1 MKLHKNVIS
10 VVMVC
15 MMASTTVF
23 AEEIQQNEKIDNI
36 IEQSNE
42 KTEYT
47 VPIYI
52 EGKAVVTKS
61 STIYNINPYNPATI
75 EGLGENGIIQLLD
88 KDDII
93 DVPLSHPLYK
103 LSDAY
108 ADKIVCRNGIWGV
121 ERNVGLK
128 IFDGSED
135 WQKAKEGK
143 FYNKNTTI
151 FECTAPEKVLAR
163 NGLCTHFD
171 VHILESQL
179 KNIYDGISFSENR
192 QKIYMRTMN
201 VKNMSTVETLSAY
214 LKAQYDAQT
223 PVKFLYALEESQF
236 EPFDKEMQNKL
247 NKVDWNKVGFLD
259 SSIKIGRMK
268 ETTLNQK
275 LFTVKQT
282 GNDIMNQFLDAVTE
296 IKIYGETEQQHFY
309 VMNIATSR
317 DTLGL
322 SINNEN
328 GHRFYGEIRY
338 DKSDF
343 LSDKPAEIRLEP
355 KDNAP
360 ETASAEI
367 KINLA
372 KLKAPVEGVHGFDYS
387 TTGIN
392 DSCIQQKELILTAY
406 TPVVE
411 TVDMIQ
417 YPYNALIN
425 GAVDNIV
432 LLGNDGQKANTKD
445 GVSLSNIGTD
455 VTFALESDESVQ
467 ASTKIIKVGKEAGAG
482 LEKTVLFLGDS
493 LINENIYTDCVQQL
507 FQNDAMNIK
516 LIGTRG
522 TEENK
527 HEGRGGWTAYDYC
540 NEQTKYGFPNPF
552 LKEGKFDFKYYM
564 ESNEYANV
572 DYVVVSLGVNDLNL
586 VGHNSHEE
594 IIGYFNTIFQS
605 IHQYN
610 PNIKIILNTPT
621 MLFSQE
627 STDGAKNTRLELT
640 KTLME
645 QYANKEAEGIYLS
658 AISMAINPSM
668 NFKWIE
674 STDKSKPMTVTDTTH
689 PNLHGYK
696 NMATTTYAFIKYLAE
711 IEG

>member
-1 MKLHKNVIS
+1 MNLYKSIIS
-10 VVMVC
+10 VVMICV
-15 MMASTTVF
+15 MTTTTIF
-23 AEEIQQNEKIDNI
+23 AQEIQQNEPI
-36 IEQSNE
+36 IEQSGNE
-42 KTEYT
+42 EYT
-47 VPIYI
+47 VPIFI

-75 EGLGENGIIQLLD
+75 EGLGENGIIRLLD

-93 DVPLSHPLYK
+93 DVALSHPLYK

-108 ADKIVCRNGIWGV
+108 ADKIVCKNGIWGI

-135 WQKAKEGK
+135 WQKVKEGK
-143 FYNKNTTI
+143 FYNQNTTI

-179 KNIYDGISFSENR
+179 KNRYDGISFSENR

-201 VKNMSTVETLSAY
+201 VKNMTTVETLSAY

-223 PVKFLYALEESQF
+223 PVKFLYALEQSQF
-236 EPFDKEMQNKL
+236 EPFNEDMQNRL

-259 SSIKIGRMK
+259 SSIKIGRMEQTK
-268 ETTLNQK
+268 LNQK
-275 LFTVKQT
+275 LFVVEQT
-282 GNDIMNQFLDAVTE
+282 GNDIMNQFLEAVTD

-338 DKSDF
+338 DESDF
-343 LSDKPAEIRLEP
+343 LSNKPTEIRLEP

-360 ETASAEI
+360 DTASAEI

-372 KLKAPVEGVHGFDYS
+372 KLKAPVEGVYGFDYS
-387 TTGIN
+387 TTGIHE
-392 DSCIQQKELILTAY
+392 SCIQQKELILTPY
-406 TPVVE
+406 TPIVE
-411 TVDMIQ
+411 YIDIVQ

-425 GAVDNIV
+425 GSTADNIV
-432 LLGNDGQKANTKD
+432 LLGNDGQKISTKE
-445 GVSLSNIGTD
+445 GISLLNVGTE
-455 VTFALESDESVQ
+455 VTFALENDNSVQ
-467 ASTKIIKVGKEAGAG
+467 SSTKIIKVNQDAGAG

-493 LINENIYTDCVQQL
+493 LINEDIYTNCVQEL

-540 NEQTKYGFPNPF
+540 NEQTKYGFTNPF
-552 LKEGKFDFKYYM
+552 LKDGKFDFKYYM
-564 ESNEYANV
+564 ESNEYTNV

-586 VGHNSHEE
+586 VGHNSHNE

-621 MLFSQE
+621 MLFSTE

-640 KTLME
+640 KTLNE
-645 QYANKEAEGIYLS
+645 QYANQEAEGIYLS

-696 NMATTTYAFIKYLAE
+696 NMATTTYAFIKYLAST
-711 IEG
+711 GQ

>member
-645 QYANKEAEGIYLS
+645 QYANKEALIQ
-658 AISMAINPSM
+658 
-668 NFKWIE
+668 
-674 STDKSKPMTVTDTTH
+674 
-689 PNLHGYK
+689 
-696 NMATTTYAFIKYLAE
+696 
-711 IEG
+711 

>member
-1 MKLHKNVIS
+1 MNLHKSIIS
-10 VVMVC
+10 VVMIC
-15 MMASTTVF
+15 MMTTTTIF
-23 AEEIQQNEKIDNI
+23 AQEIQQNEPI
-36 IEQSNE
+36 IEQSGNE
-42 KTEYT
+42 EYT
-47 VPIYI
+47 VPIFI

-75 EGLGENGIIQLLD
+75 EGLGENGIIRLLD

-93 DVPLSHPLYK
+93 DVALSHPLYK

-108 ADKIVCRNGIWGV
+108 ADKIVCKNGIWGI

-135 WQKAKEGK
+135 WQKVKEGK
-143 FYNKNTTI
+143 FYNQNTTI

-179 KNIYDGISFSENR
+179 KNRYDGISFSENR

-201 VKNMSTVETLSAY
+201 VKNMTTVETLSAY

-223 PVKFLYALEESQF
+223 PVKFLYALEQSQF
-236 EPFDKEMQNKL
+236 EPFNEDMQNRL

-259 SSIKIGRMK
+259 SSIKIGRMEQTK
-268 ETTLNQK
+268 LNQK
-275 LFTVKQT
+275 LFVVEQT
-282 GNDIMNQFLDAVTE
+282 GNDIMNQFLEAVTD

-338 DKSDF
+338 DESDF
-343 LSDKPAEIRLEP
+343 LSNKPTEIRLEP

-360 ETASAEI
+360 DTASAEI

-372 KLKAPVEGVHGFDYS
+372 KLKAPVEGVYGFDYS
-387 TTGIN
+387 TTGIH
-392 DSCIQQKELILTAY
+392 DSCIQQKELILTPY
-406 TPVVE
+406 TPIVE
-411 TVDMIQ
+411 YIDIVQ

-425 GAVDNIV
+425 GSTADNIV
-432 LLGNDGQKANTKD
+432 LLGNDGQKISTKE
-445 GVSLSNIGTD
+445 GISLLNVGTE
-455 VTFALESDESVQ
+455 VTFALENDNSVQ
-467 ASTKIIKVGKEAGAG
+467 SSTKIIKVNQDAGAG

-493 LINENIYTDCVQQL
+493 LINEDIYTNCVQEL

-540 NEQTKYGFPNPF
+540 NEQTKYGFTNPF
-552 LKEGKFDFKYYM
+552 LKDGKFDFKYYM
-564 ESNEYANV
+564 ESNEYTNV

-586 VGHNSHEE
+586 VGHNSHNE

-621 MLFSQE
+621 MLFSTE

-640 KTLME
+640 KTLNE
-645 QYANKEAEGIYLS
+645 QYANQEAEGIYLS

-696 NMATTTYAFIKYLAE
+696 NMATTTYAFIKYLAST
-711 IEG
+711 GQ